1 MADRIDVYA
10 DSLLPLVRVEDP
22 TGLVADELYRIAR
35 LVEANEQLRSTLVDP
50 EIPAPRRQQVVE
62 ELLGDK
68 VQPLTAGVVSL
79 LVGAGRAADLPRIVD
94 ALVAKNALEASRAL
108 AEVRSAVA
116 LTPEQERRL
125 ASALEKA
132 AGRPVDLKVVVDPTV
147 LGGLVAQIGD
157 TVIDGSVRSRLSQ
170 LREVL

>member
-1 MADRIDVYA
+1 MADRIEVYA
-10 DSLLPLVRVEDP
+10 DSLLPLVRAEDP
-22 TGLVADELYRIAR
+22 TGGVADELYRIAR
-35 LVEANEQLRSTLVDP
+35 LLESNEQLRSTLVDP
-50 EIPAPRRQQVVE
+50 QIPAPRRQQVVE
-62 ELLGDK
+62 DLLGDR
-68 VQPLTAGVVSL
+68 VQPLTTGIVSL
-79 LVGAGRAADLPRIVD
+79 LVGAGRASDLPKIVD
-94 ALVAKNALEASRAL
+94 ALVAKNAVEASRAL

-125 ASALEKA
+125 AAALEKA

-157 TVIDGSVRSRLSQ
+157 TVIDGSVRSRLTQ

>member
-10 DSLLPLVRVEDP
+10 DALLPLVRTEDP
-22 TGLVADELYRIAR
+22 TGGVADELYRIAR
-35 LVEANEQLRSTLVDP
+35 LQETNDELRTTLVDAS
-50 EIPAPRRQQVVE
+50 IPAPRRVQVVE
-62 ELLGDK
+62 ELLGGR
-68 VQPLTAGVVSL
+68 VQPLTVGVVSL
-79 LVGAGRAADLPRIVD
+79 LVAAGRASELPKIVD
-94 ALVAKNALEASRAL
+94 AIVAKNAVEASKAL

-125 ASALEKA
+125 AAALEKA
-132 AGRPVDLKVVVDPTV
+132 AGKPVDLKVVVDPTV